1 MLKTDKEKAYNLSC
15 RFKRMSI
22 IRTLKNFAVD
32 KQDYEFAANL
42 RDIERELE
50 KEHDFDN
57 EVSTL
62 DDIYLKLNLIHDK
75 LRNDNSKSF
84 LKSYIR
90 EYKIEQII
98 KNPLD

>member
-1 MLKTDKEKAYNLSC
+1 MLKTDKEKSENLSC
-15 RFKRMSI
+15 RFRRMNL
-22 IRTLKNFAVD
+22 IRSLKNFAIQN
-32 KQDYEFAANL
+32 QDYEFAANL
-42 RDIERELE
+42 RDIERDLE

-57 EVSTL
+57 EATTL
-62 DDIYLKLNLIHDK
+62 DDIFIRLNNIHDK

-90 EYKIEQII
+90 EYKIGQIL